1 MARSLLPTDSVN
13 VSLYQAAA
21 ALDASSRWQEAIAEN
36 LASSSVPG
44 FKQSQLSQEATQAG
58 LMPAAGLR
66 GAPTY
71 FSLPKSSQSTNFTPG
86 NSKYT
91 GNGTD
96 VSIDGKGFFEVQLP
110 NGQKAL
116 TRDGEFQ
123 ISSAGQL
130 VTRES
135 YPVLGTDG
143 SPIQL
148 NRENSGAVTISTA
161 GAVSQGSEVRGK
173 VGVMDVD
180 QPRALTQL
188 SGGYFMATP
197 GKVVETPSKS
207 SVRGGY
213 LESSNTDT
221 LREMVNMMTAGR
233 SFEANQKVIQIQDDR
248 LGKIISEV
256 GNPQ

>member
-1 MARSLLPTDSVN
+1 M
-13 VSLYQAAA
+13 
-21 ALDASSRWQEAIAEN
+21 
-36 LASSSVPG
+36 PG

-58 LMPAAGLR
+58 LMPAVGFR

-71 FSLPKSSQSTNFTPG
+71 FSLPKGSQSTNFTPG
-86 NSKYT
+86 ELKST
-91 GNGTD
+91 GNETD
-96 VSIDGKGFFEVQLP
+96 VAIEGKGFFEVKLP
-110 NGQKAL
+110 TGQKAL

-130 VTRES
+130 VTKES
-135 YPVLGTDG
+135 YPVLDANG

-148 NRENSGAVTISTA
+148 TRGGGAVSISST
-161 GAVSQGSEVRGK
+161 GAVSQGAETHGK
-173 VGVMDVD
+173 LAVMDVD

-197 GKVVETPSKS
+197 GKVTETPSNS
-207 SVRGGY
+207 SVRSGY
-213 LESSNTDT
+213 LEGSNTQM
-221 LREMVNMMTAGR
+221 LREMVSMMTAGR

-248 LGKIISEV
+248 LSKVISEV

>member
-1 MARSLLPTDSVN
+1 MN

-71 FSLPKSSQSTNFTPG
+71 FSFPKGTQSTNFTPG
-86 NSKYT
+86 ELKST
-91 GNGTD
+91 GNETD
-96 VSIDGKGFFEVQLP
+96 VAIEGKGFFSVRLP
-110 NGQKAL
+110 TGQKAL

-135 YPVLGTDG
+135 YPVLGANG
-143 SPIQL
+143 APIQL
-148 NRENSGAVTISTA
+148 TRGGGAISISSA
-161 GAVSQGSEVRGK
+161 GAVSQGADTHGK
-173 VGVMDVD
+173 LAVTDVD

-197 GKVVETPSKS
+197 GKVKETTSNS
-207 SVRGGY
+207 NVRSGY
-213 LESSNTDT
+213 LEGSNTQT

-248 LGKIISEV
+248 LSKVISEI
-256 GNPQ
+256 GSTQ